1 MTIYYLSENGY
12 SEEISSFG
20 VRKNNVYFFEN
31 FSSDSTDITQW
42 TYRIEYVLL
51 GTIFSYRNKIIAMIR
66 CTYELFINQN
76 RLLMYS
82 YTFIKL
88 ILLNCFYCVLFETT
102 RILVCFVGIWNVGFG
117 ERATRCCSNYS
128 LFIIITFLIN

>member
-1 MTIYYLSENGY
+1 MTIYYLSENGNI
-12 SEEISSFG
+12 EEIISFG

-102 RILVCFVGIWNVGFG
+102 CILVCFVGI
-117 ERATRCCSNYS
+117 
-128 LFIIITFLIN
+128 